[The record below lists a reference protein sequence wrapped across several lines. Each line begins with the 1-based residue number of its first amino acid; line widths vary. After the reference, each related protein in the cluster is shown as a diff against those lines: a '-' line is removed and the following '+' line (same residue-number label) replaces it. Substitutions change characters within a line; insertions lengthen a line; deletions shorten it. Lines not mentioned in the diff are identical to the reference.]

1 MRENLN
7 VDEKEQLRKYEKKGK
22 KAMHDNLG
30 NDEKEQVRK
39 MTKKRKMGKRLQ
51 TVDER
56 NSTFNNVQMCS
67 LVDPFILTTPAF
79 KLIDKD
85 FKSVIQ
91 EGPTYI
97 CDIFLKFEFRSNIIK
112 LKEPK
117 YQTDIY
123 NECTTGKSNWIC
135 NSCHNSMS
143 KNKMPIQALLNNM
156 EFCPKFS
163 ELDRPCPI
171 ELMLISRIISYMF
184 HVIHVIL
191 VIRRVFV
198 YAKLSSYIY
207 SYYLYQIIDFVA

>member
-30 NDEKEQVRK
+30 NDEKKQVRK
-39 MTKKRKMGKRLQ
+39 MIKKRKMDKRLQ
-51 TVDER
+51 TLDER
-56 NSTFNNVQMCS
+56 NSCS
-67 LVDPFILTTPAF
+67 LVDPFILTTLAF
-79 KLIDKD
+79 KLIDED
-85 FKSVIQ
+85 FKSAIQ

-97 CDIFLKFEFRSNIIK
+97 CDIFLKFEFRRNIIK

-143 KNKMPIQALLNNM
+143 KNKMPIQALLNSM

-171 ELMLISRIISYMF
+171 ELLISRIIPYMF

-198 YAKLSSYIY
+198 YAELSNYIY
-207 SYYLYQIIDFVA
+207 SYYLYQIIDLVV